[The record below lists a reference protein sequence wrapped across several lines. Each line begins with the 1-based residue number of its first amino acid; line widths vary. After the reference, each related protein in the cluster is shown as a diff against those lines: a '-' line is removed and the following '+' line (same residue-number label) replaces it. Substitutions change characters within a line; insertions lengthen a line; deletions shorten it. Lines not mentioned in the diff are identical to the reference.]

1 MTIMSRLLR
10 LCKADVHGVMD
21 QLEDKRLL
29 LKQYLR
35 EMETELD
42 AKTRRTAALDG
53 NLEQV
58 RNQVVRHSDETAR
71 IEEDLEQAL
80 VRGRDDIA
88 RMLIRRRRSIAAA
101 VRQMEA
107 QVAAMEKEKNRL
119 DEVLAHQRLQY
130 ETLKSRTE
138 VYWRHGPDDVFD
150 HAAAA
155 FPAARPE
162 TDLSDEA
169 VELELLRRKDAL
181 NKGETP

>member
-42 AKTRRTAALDG
+42 AKTRRAAALDES
-53 NLEQV
+53 LEQI

-71 IEEDLEQAL
+71 IEEDLQQAL
-80 VRGRDDIA
+80 ARGRDDIA
-88 RMLIRRRRSIAAA
+88 RMLIRRRRSIATA
-101 VRQMEA
+101 VRQIEA
-107 QVAAMEKEKNRL
+107 QAAAMEKEKNRL
-119 DEVLAHQRLQY
+119 EEILAHQRLQY

-138 VYWRHGPDDVFD
+138 VCWRHGPDDVFD

-155 FPAARPE
+155 FPAARPA